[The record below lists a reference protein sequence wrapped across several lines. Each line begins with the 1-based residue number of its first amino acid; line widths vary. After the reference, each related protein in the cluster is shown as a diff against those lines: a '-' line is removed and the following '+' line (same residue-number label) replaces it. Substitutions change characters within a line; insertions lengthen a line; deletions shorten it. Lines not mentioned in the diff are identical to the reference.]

1 MKKAA
6 ILVLVLSLLAAPS
19 LGEEPY
25 AHTNSRGATYY
36 LFHKQVPLKNS
47 DRVQTIYY
55 FSKDPK
61 NAKGMPLAEV
71 PEDRIVSE
79 TKNGLPVL
87 KKRPPG

>member
-6 ILVLVLSLLAAPS
+6 LLVLVLALQATPALAEA
-19 LGEEPY
+19 PY

-36 LFHKQVPLKNS
+36 LFQKQVPLKNS

-55 FSKDPK
+55 FSKDP
-61 NAKGMPLAEV
+61 NNPKGTPLEQV

-87 KKRPPG
+87 KKRPAD

>member
-1 MKKAA
+1 MNKAA
-6 ILVLVLSLLAAPS
+6 TLALFVALLATPS
-19 LGEEPY
+19 LGDEPY

-61 NAKGMPLAEV
+61 NPKGVPLAKV

-87 KKRPPG
+87 KKRPVD

>member
-1 MKKAA
+1 MKKAV
-6 ILVLVLSLLAAPS
+6 ILVLFLSALATPS
-19 LGEEPY
+19 PGEEPY
-25 AHTNSRGATYY
+25 AHTNSRGTTYY

-55 FSKDPK
+55 FSKDP
-61 NAKGMPLAEV
+61 NNPKGLPLSKV

-87 KKRPPG
+87 KKRPAE